1 MFWAENLWIV
11 HIEINA
17 WSLLIVQKRAIN
29 MISNLQSVSYE
40 DKIKEVGIQTLEA
53 RRTQTEIYFQ

>member
-1 MFWAENLWIV
+1 
-11 HIEINA
+11 
-17 WSLLIVQKRAIN
+17 

-53 RRTQTEIYFQ
+53 RRFRFDMIHTKL